1 MQLWMICCP
10 SFLQSLT
17 WSFGFNSSLPVHNV
31 SEGNRKVR
39 LIQHLMLDS
48 FVRSSTTSVHLFSL
62 QMIFYVSSHTG
73 ILYDCTANKQCLLQ
87 GHVSREVEGEV
98 EGGFNLYVSS
108 PMYTTPSQSNP
119 ITCSAV
125 SGDKRWLV
133 TADIGTDCM
142 LIVWD
147 SYSA

>member
-1 MQLWMICCP
+1 MLSVFPAVTDMVIWVQ
-10 SFLQSLT
+10 FLSPGTQC
-17 WSFGFNSSLPVHNV
+17 V
-31 SEGNRKVR
+31 SRKQEG
-39 LIQHLMLDS
+39 LFDPTLDS

-62 QMIFYVSSHTG
+62 QMIFYVCSHTG
-73 ILYDCTANKQCLLQ
+73 ILYDCTANRQCLLQ

-98 EGGFNLYVSS
+98 GGGFNLYVSS
-108 PMYTTPSQSNP
+108 LMYTTPSQSNP

>member
-1 MQLWMICCP
+1 MLSVFPAVTDMVIWVQ
-10 SFLQSLT
+10 FLSPGTQC
-17 WSFGFNSSLPVHNV
+17 VRRKQ
-31 SEGNRKVR
+31 EGPFDPT
-39 LIQHLMLDS
+39 LDTRFHHS

-73 ILYDCTANKQCLLQ
+73 ILYDCTANRQCLLQ